1 MDIFEFRNSLVSDYG
16 SFITSFH
23 NIADERIRT
32 SVEDSLRSGMLWP
45 EVMVQLNPA
54 FKPGRN
60 TDQMINDG
68 VFDQGIRNA
77 FSQPD
82 GTPWTFHI
90 HQDKAFEAVKS
101 GKNLV
106 MTTGTGSGKS
116 LCYIGPV
123 IDEVVRKGSGNGIK
137 ALVIYPMNAL
147 VNSQKQ
153 ELEKFLSSPGAPLV
167 TFEQYTG
174 Q

>member
-1 MDIFEFRNSLVSDYG
+1 MDSRVRE
-16 SFITSFH
+16 
-23 NIADERIRT
+23 
-32 SVEDSLRSGMLWP
+32 SVEQSLDSGMLWP

-60 TDQMINDG
+60 TDQLISDG
-68 VFDQGIRNA
+68 IFHEDIRPA

-82 GTPWTFHI
+82 NTPWTFHI
-90 HQDKAFEAVKS
+90 HQDRAFSAVQS

-123 IDEVVRKGSGNGIK
+123 IDEVIRKGTDGIK

-153 ELEKFLSSPGAPLV
+153 ELEKFLSKPNSPNV

-174 Q
+174 QESEEKKQSI

>member
-1 MDIFEFRNSLVSDYG
+1 MNEYGIVSK
-16 SFITSFH
+16 SH
-23 NIADERIRT
+23 C
-32 SVEDSLRSGMLWP
+32 SGMLWP

-60 TDQMINDG
+60 TDQLIEAG
-68 VFDQGIRNA
+68 VFHPDVRGA
-77 FSQPD
+77 FSLPD

-90 HQDKAFEAVKS
+90 HQDRAFESVKS

-153 ELEKFLSSPGAPLV
+153 ELENFYLPRVRRLSLLTNTLVKKAKSASKKF
-167 TFEQYTG
+167 
-174 Q
+174 